1 MYAHSGVAAVSIRNH
16 SANSLINTW
25 ERSVSPQPH
34 CSHNIHKKL
43 IHKHSWAH
51 CVLPE
56 CFFKK
61 ERRVDTPR
69 QTDVNLGR
77 IIKGSVSTGQWEVGR
92 EGDCAQAG
100 YKVTV
105 LSVRTSL
112 LIKVAPFEY
121 FFPNYNNH
129 MTQGNIMM
137 CEKNGERD
145 YFDM

>member
-1 MYAHSGVAAVSIRNH
+1 M
-16 SANSLINTW
+16 
-25 ERSVSPQPH
+25 
-34 CSHNIHKKL
+34 
-43 IHKHSWAH
+43 
-51 CVLPE
+51 
-56 CFFKK
+56 
-61 ERRVDTPR
+61 
-69 QTDVNLGR
+69 NLGR
-77 IIKGSVSTGQWEVGR
+77 IIKGSVSTGQWEVGS

-112 LIKVAPFEY
+112 LIKVAPFE
-121 FFPNYNNH
+121 FFLPNYNNH